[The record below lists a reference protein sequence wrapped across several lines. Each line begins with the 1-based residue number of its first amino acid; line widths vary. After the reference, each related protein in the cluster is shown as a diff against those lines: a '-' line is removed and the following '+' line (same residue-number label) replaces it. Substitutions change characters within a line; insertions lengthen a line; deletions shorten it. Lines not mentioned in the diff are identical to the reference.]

1 MKEYKRKCKD
11 CDDIIVYN
19 SRNSYSKANKQNCS
33 CRPCGRIKRGKA
45 VSGANNCNW
54 KGGVYTTSSGYR
66 KVYQGYMKKYK
77 MEHRL
82 VMEENMGRL
91 LLPEEVVH
99 HINGIKDDNRIENLM
114 LFNSQSDHLKY
125 HTENEDK

>member
-11 CDDIIVYN
+11 CGDIIVYN
-19 SRNSYSKANKQNCS
+19 SRQAYWTANKHNYS
-33 CRPCGRIKRGKA
+33 CNPCGHIKRGKA
-45 VSGANNCNW
+45 QLGANNPSW
-54 KGGVYTTSSGYR
+54 KGGVRYSNDGY
-66 KVYQGYMKKYK
+66 KTIYQGYKKYK
-77 MEHRL
+77 LEHRI

-114 LFNSQSDHLKY
+114 LFNSQSDHAKY